1 MLQLTTPE
9 LSYCKQKIED
19 FIAKEV
25 EKAKARGGIVALSG
39 GIDSSLIATL
49 ASRVIDLKALILPE
63 VGVNRPEDIEDAKS
77 LVKTLEIDYEV
88 IEINPILEKI
98 KEARAVKDKIAWANV
113 KPRVRMLLN
122 YLVANEE
129 KRIVLGTGNK
139 TELLLGYFTKYGDGG
154 VDILPIGDLYKTQ
167 VRQLARFVG
176 VPEKIIEKPPSAGLW
191 KGQTDEAEL
200 GATYEVMDRIL
211 YLLVDK
217 GLAKEKVA
225 EELGIELSLVERL
238 ERKMEE
244 NEHKRKMPKIL
255 KIF

>member
-1 MLQLTTPE
+1 MLRLNETQLKLCE
-9 LSYCKQKIED
+9 EKIKN
-19 FIAKEV
+19 FIKGEV
-25 EKAKARGGIVALSG
+25 KKAKTIGGVIALSG
-39 GIDSSLIATL
+39 GIDSSLVATL

-77 LVKTLEIDYEV
+77 LANALGINYEV
-88 IEINPILEKI
+88 IKINPILEKI
-98 KEARAVKDKIAWANV
+98 REARAVKDKIAWANV

-129 KRIVLGTGNK
+129 KRIVIGTSNK

-200 GATYEVMDRIL
+200 GATYEVMDKIL

-217 GLAKEKVA
+217 GLAKGEVA
-225 EELGIELSLVERL
+225 EELGVELSLVERL